1 MFRWLPRQGD
11 PRAIAASL
19 ERRQVSPPLAAAL
32 ARFLTQAPDRELV
45 HFNPRALAE
54 QLGLD
59 ERATLRLLLTALEE
73 GLVTLNW
80 ELRCPAC
87 GAINHRGASL
97 TALHASEACGACGA
111 QFSPQLDAEVRV
123 TFSVHERLRALGRSA
138 DDPAHR
144 AALDAR
150 LGVVSGHALL
160 LLPEF
165 RRLFPQQRLLPD
177 ESLQISR
184 VAILFTDLAGST
196 ALYAQRGDPRAYHLV
211 RLHFDELFRV
221 ADEQGGLMIK
231 TIGDAVMAAF
241 QTPGEA
247 MRAAQA
253 MLQAVAALN
262 QRGQLQGEER
272 LMLKVGVH
280 VGPGL
285 SVTLNGQPD
294 YFGTTVNLA
303 ARVQRRSQGGDVA
316 FSQEVFND
324 PEVRALLRGAD
335 TEQEQA
341 ALKGIAE
348 PVRIYRWQ
356 VVGPQ

>member
-1 MFRWLPRQGD
+1 MFRRNPRQRD
-11 PRAIAASL
+11 PRPLAAGL
-19 ERRQVSPPLAAAL
+19 ERRQVRPAHAAAL
-32 ARFLTQAPDRELV
+32 ARFLTDAPDRELV
-45 HFNPRALAE
+45 RFNPRVLGA

-59 ERATLRLLLTALEE
+59 ERATLRLLLAALEE

-87 GAINHRGASL
+87 GATNHRGDSL
-97 TALHASEACGACGA
+97 TALHGEETCGACQGRFA
-111 QFSPQLDAEVRV
+111 PHLDGEVHV
-123 TFSVHERLRALGRSA
+123 TFSVHGRVRALGRGA
-138 DDPAHR
+138 DAPDYR
-144 AALDAR
+144 AEVDAR

-165 RRLFPQQRLLPD
+165 RRLFPQQRLPPD

-196 ALYAQRGDPRAYHLV
+196 ALYARRGDPRAYHLV

-247 MRAAQA
+247 MRAAWT
-253 MLQAVAALN
+253 MLLEIAALN
-262 QRGQLQGEER
+262 ERAELRGEER
-272 LMLKVGVH
+272 LILKVGVH
-280 VGPGL
+280 IGPAL

-294 YFGTTVNLA
+294 YFGTTVNVA
-303 ARVQRRSQGGDVA
+303 ARVQQLAQGGDV
-316 FSQEVFND
+316 VFTAPVLD
-324 PEVRALLRGAD
+324 DEVRALLGDAPVRPRHEALRGV
-335 TEQEQA
+335 T
-341 ALKGIAE
+341 E
-348 PVRIYRWQ
+348 PVQIYRWCVLEQ
-356 VVGPQ
+356 G

>member
-1 MFRWLPRQGD
+1 MFRRALRQSD
-11 PRAIAASL
+11 PRRLAASL
-19 ERRQVSPPLAAAL
+19 ERRQVRPAHAAAL
-32 ARFLTQAPDRELV
+32 ARFLSAAPDRELV
-45 HFNPRALAE
+45 RFNPRALGE

-59 ERATLRLLLTALEE
+59 ERATLRLLLAALEE

-80 ELRCPAC
+80 EVRCPSC
-87 GAINHRGASL
+87 GATNHRGDSL
-97 TALHASEACGACGA
+97 TALHREESCGACHGRFA
-111 QFSPQLDAEVRV
+111 PHLDEEIFV
-123 TFSVHERLRALGRSA
+123 TFSVHGRLRALGREA
-138 DDPAHR
+138 GDGGHR
-144 AALDAR
+144 AAVDAR

-177 ESLQISR
+177 ESLEISR

-241 QTPGEA
+241 QAPGEA

-253 MLQAVAALN
+253 MLLAIVALN
-262 QRGQLQGEER
+262 ERAQLQGEEQ
-272 LMLKVGVH
+272 LILKVGVH
-280 VGPGL
+280 AGPTL

-294 YFGTTVNLA
+294 YFGATVNLA
-303 ARVQRRSQGGDVA
+303 ARVQRLSHGGDVA
-316 FSQEVFND
+316 FSQEVHDD
-324 PEVRALLRGAD
+324 PEVRALLARAD
-335 TEQEQA
+335 AEQEQA

-348 PVRIYRWQ
+348 PVRFYRWQ
-356 VVGPQ
+356 VVAPR

>member
-1 MFRWLPRQGD
+1 MFRRSPRQSD
-11 PRAIAASL
+11 PRAIAAGL
-19 ERRQVSPPLAAAL
+19 ERRQVSPALAAAL
-32 ARFLTQAPDRELV
+32 AGLLAGAPARELH

-59 ERATLRLLLTALEE
+59 ERAALRLLLAALEE

-80 ELRCPAC
+80 EVRCPAC
-87 GAINHRGASL
+87 GAIGHRGDSL
-97 TALHASEACGACGA
+97 AALHASEVCGACRG
-111 QFSPQLDAEVRV
+111 QFRPHLDNEVRV
-123 TFSVHERLRALGRSA
+123 TFSVHERLRALGRAA
-138 DDPAHR
+138 DDPAYR
-144 AALDAR
+144 ATVDDR
-150 LGVVSGHALL
+150 LGVVSGHTLL

-184 VAILFTDLAGST
+184 VAILFTDLVGST

-241 QTPGEA
+241 QTPSAA

-253 MLQAVAALN
+253 MLLAVAALN
-262 QRGQLQGEER
+262 ERAELRGEEQ
-272 LMLKVGVH
+272 LILKVGLH
-280 VGPGL
+280 AGPGL

-303 ARVQRRSQGGDVA
+303 ARVQRLSQGGDVIFTA
-316 FSQEVFND
+316 EVLAD
-324 PEVRALLRGAD
+324 GETRALLGEA
-335 TEQEQA
+335 EPQQEQV
-341 ALKGIAE
+341 ALKGVAE
-348 PVRIYRWQ
+348 PIHVYRWR
-356 VVGPQ
+356 VVAGE

>member
-1 MFRWLPRQGD
+1 MLRRLLRQGN

-19 ERRQVSPPLAAAL
+19 ERRQVSPALAAAL
-32 ARFLTQAPDRELV
+32 AGFLTQAPDRELV
-45 HFNPRALAE
+45 QLNPRALAE

-80 ELRCPAC
+80 EVRCPAC
-87 GAINHRGASL
+87 GATNHRGDSL
-97 TALHASEACGACGA
+97 TALHASETCGACGA

-123 TFSVHERLRALGRSA
+123 TFSVHERVRALGRSA

-184 VAILFTDLAGST
+184 VAMLFTDLAGST

-221 ADEQGGLMIK
+221 ANEQGGLMIK

-253 MLQAVAALN
+253 MLREIAALN
-262 QRGQLQGEER
+262 QQARLHGDER
-272 LMLKVGVH
+272 LILKVGVH

-316 FSQEVFND
+316 FTQEVYSD
-324 PEVRALLRGAD
+324 PEVRALLGGAD
-335 TEQEQA
+335 IEQEQVE
-341 ALKGIAE
+341 LKGIAE
-348 PVRIYRWQ
+348 PVRVYRWQ